1 MRTLL
6 EPGYTVPPAPR
17 SLDRNAFLPDD
28 LSYQDMQERLA
39 LLMIAYV
46 RSLQYWAEKHS
57 PPRSQNL
64 HPLAESV
71 VELREAVKECITF
84 NH

>member
-6 EPGYTVPPAPR
+6 EPGYTMPLTPR

-28 LSYQDMQERLA
+28 LSYQDMWQKLA
-39 LLMIAYV
+39 LLTIAYA
-46 RSLQYWAEKHS
+46 RSLQYWVEKQS
-57 PPRSQNL
+57 LPRSWNL
-64 HPLAESV
+64 HPLAESGI
-71 VELREAVKECITF
+71 ELWEAVKEYIIF